1 MKTIYACDI
10 EQLRTPDGGFNAET
24 MRLFGMW
31 PLTEGWQ
38 RRMIGLRVS
47 DKTWREAQR
56 AKAQKLHRYRG
67 NTRSHRP

>member
-1 MKTIYACDI
+1 MKTILPGDI

-38 RRMIGLRVS
+38 HRMVGLKVS
-47 DKTWREAQR
+47 DKTWRA
-56 AKAQKLHRYRG
+56 AQKAKLTQLHRYRG
-67 NTRSHRP
+67 NTRTRA